1 MRYLTSTITGSFR
14 RQIAGAL
21 AFMCLGP
28 ATTAAGGFTTQEQ
41 QRLLALNE
49 SLALFDRDYRVQ
61 LGEFSI
67 REKACLSKFISAS
80 CLDDLRRDAAQARR
94 QYELAKEL
102 LRRDLRQIE
111 ADVRFRQRRE
121 ADAARSDR
129 LGKSSTFPPEPGPF
143 PSGKVRLD

>member
-28 ATTAAGGFTTQEQ
+28 ATMAAGGFTTQEQ

-49 SLALFDRDYRVQ
+49 SLALFDRDYQVQ
-61 LGEFSI
+61 LGKFSI
-67 REKACLSKFISAS
+67 REKVCLSKFVSAS
-80 CLDDLRRDAAQARR
+80 CLDDLRLDAAQARR

-102 LRRDLRQIE
+102 LRRDIRQIE
-111 ADVRFRQRRE
+111 ADVRFRQRLE

-129 LGKSSTFPPEPGPF
+129 LGNSSTFMSEPSPF